1 MPKTRRNYS
10 SASRNWILDLTP
22 SQVAGAVRRKEL
34 YTTFQRI
41 NDTMSTVTLAT
52 ESPRRFLELKWF
64 VPTANYGAEEFSL
77 AIERGEVDPLSADVR
92 LGPGAWDK
100 TEREAA
106 TREVARQLGIDIPMS
121 YHYFNNPRPPA
132 ASDFIRNAINNV
144 KAQSGNFLYLV
155 RPAGSFITGQTR
167 SKTDVAGAEQI
178 AAFLKGLR
186 WTEVTEET
194 RKKGAGFGKVRYFQ
208 AKVPAGVNAYEAIL
222 LWGELTPEEK
232 EQVTVVKAFHQ
243 SRDPNAPTRYELVS
257 TLAPK
262 KARVLH
268 IAIGHMKDPFT
279 EPKKRTAT
287 VYTWYPGRI
296 TPMVESDLSKFPRG
310 VDPRAT
316 VKAAEVQSNP
326 ARRHNPFFDF
336 LFSKPEPKRVTFADM
351 APRAG
356 KAATGTLDR
365 WRLELFGPDGVQY
378 WSTHSTGG
386 VLLNSGVLSPPSHL
400 GGLQL
405 DGDEA
410 DYIEKKIDEKSWADK
425 PDKPAPTGS
434 MVAQTHEFVLESG
447 PFRGWTLRCVPVQ
460 RDTVAWNWLEDSP
473 VLRRR
478 NPEMTEVVPGARYR
492 YWTVVEV
499 HPDRTVVMDNKRDGT
514 YVIKGKPSVK
524 RLRDAIDAKM
534 ETSARRYAAM
544 FN

>member
-1 MPKTRRNYS
+1 M
-10 SASRNWILDLTP
+10 
-22 SQVAGAVRRKEL
+22 
-34 YTTFQRI
+34 
-41 NDTMSTVTLAT
+41 
-52 ESPRRFLELKWF
+52 
-64 VPTANYGAEEFSL
+64 
-77 AIERGEVDPLSADVR
+77 PLS
-92 LGPGAWDK
+92 
-100 TEREAA
+100 T
-106 TREVARQLGIDIPMS
+106 
-121 YHYFNNPRPPA
+121 NPRPPA

-144 KAQSGNFLYLV
+144 KAKSGNFLYLV
-155 RPAGSFITGQTR
+155 RPAGSFIAGQTR
-167 SKTDVAGAEQI
+167 SKTDVEGAEEI

-326 ARRHNPFFDF
+326 AGGSMSKTLKHLSDEALVHRLREANHNLDVGQRNLDFLSVQPDRSHPAYVSDIQMYVRWVQKYKKEIRAIEAELSRRKKANPTRRHNPFFDF

-356 KAATGTLDR
+356 TRAPSTLDR
-365 WRLELFGPDGVQY
+365 WRLELSGPDGVQY

-386 VLLNSGVLSPPSHL
+386 VLLNSRVLSSPSHL

-410 DYIEKKIDEKSWADK
+410 NYIEKKIDEKSWADK

-434 MVAQTHEFVLESG
+434 MAAQTHEFVLESG
-447 PFRGWTLRCVPVQ
+447 PFRRWTLRCVPVQ

-473 VLRRR
+473 VLRRK
-478 NPEMTEVVPGARYR
+478 NPERTKVKVGARYR
-492 YWTVVEV
+492 
-499 HPDRTVVMDNKRDGT
+499 
-514 YVIKGKPSVK
+514 
-524 RLRDAIDAKM
+524 
-534 ETSARRYAAM
+534 
-544 FN
+544 

>member
-1 MPKTRRNYS
+1 MPKTRRNYG

-22 SQVAGAVRRKEL
+22 GQVAGAVRRKEL

-144 KAQSGNFLYLV
+144 KAKSGNFLYLV
-155 RPAGSFITGQTR
+155 RPAGSFIAGQTR
-167 SKTDVAGAEQI
+167 SKTDVAGAEEI
-178 AAFLKGLR
+178 AAFLKSLR

-232 EQVTVVKAFHQ
+232 EQVSIAKAFHQ

-262 KARVLH
+262 KARLLH

-336 LFSKPEPKRVTFADM
+336 LFSKPEPKPEPKRVTFADM

-356 KAATGTLDR
+356 TRAPNPLDR

-378 WSTHSTGG
+378 WSTHSAGG
-386 VLLNSGVLSPPSHL
+386 VRLNAGVLSPPSHL
-400 GGLQL
+400 GGLRL
-405 DGDEA
+405 DENEA
-410 DYIEKKIDEKSWADK
+410 RYIEKKIDEKSWADG
-425 PDKPAPTGS
+425 PDEAVPTGS
-434 MVAQTHEFVLESG
+434 MAAQTHEFVLEGG
-447 PFRGWTLRCVPVQ
+447 PFRGWTLRCVPIQ
-460 RDTVAWNWLEDSP
+460 RDTVAWDWLQSRP
-473 VLRRR
+473 VLR
-478 NPEMTEVVPGARYR
+478 EIVPGTQYR
-492 YWTVVEV
+492 DWTVVEV
-499 HPDRTVVMDNKRDGT
+499 HPGRILVMDKNDVT
-514 YVIKGKPSVK
+514 HVIWSKPSK
-524 RLRDAIDAKM
+524 EGLREGI
-534 ETSARRYAAM
+534 ARIEIEQRRAASRR
-544 FN
+544 